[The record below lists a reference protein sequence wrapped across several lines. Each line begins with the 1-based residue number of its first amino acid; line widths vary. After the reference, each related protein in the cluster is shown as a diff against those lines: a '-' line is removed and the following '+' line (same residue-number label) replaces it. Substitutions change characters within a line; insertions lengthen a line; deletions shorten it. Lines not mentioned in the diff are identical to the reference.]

1 MSEKRYRVA
10 VVGGAGMWGRH
21 YLQTFAQREDC
32 SVVLVDPSERAREF
46 AGHFGVVEVLDTLEE
61 LLKRETPDIVA
72 NILPVRLSRDA
83 VIACAEAGV
92 KAVSCEKPMAVELSV
107 ADEMVRV
114 CQERGTAFGC
124 ATAYWEVPFLQECA
138 QWLREG
144 HIGPLTAVSIP
155 GGLPRE
161 VSGAGCVQLTQMRLV
176 TGMEVE
182 WVEGWVLP
190 PEPGWTLP
198 DGAEEYEIDCPAY
211 GRLGLSGGL
220 VCDIPA
226 PCEEGH
232 VHCRVWVEG
241 EEGQAWFNGPQP
253 ILIQGKGASSTP
265 VYPNFMQQGWDR
277 VFSYVCERLVRAAER
292 GDGQIEC
299 SGHDYRQALEI
310 ALALKLSARSGHE
323 RIEVPLA
330 DRSLK
335 IYPHD
340 YRLRGGDVAGWGSIG
355 YDGPP
360 QVEGRPTLNRPKR

>member
-1 MSEKRYRVA
+1 MDKKTYRVA

-21 YLQTFAQREDC
+21 YLRTFAQRDDC
-32 SVVLVDPSERAREF
+32 DVVLVDPSRERARQF
-46 AGHFGVVEVLDTLEE
+46 ADHFGVEEVIDSLDE

-72 NILPVRLSRDA
+72 TILPVRHSYEA
-83 VIACAEAGV
+83 VLACAEAGV
-92 KAVSCEKPMAVELSV
+92 KAVSCEKPMAIELSQ

-114 CQERGTAFGC
+114 CREKGTAFGC
-124 ATAYWEVPFLQECA
+124 ATAYWEVPFLQESA

-144 HIGPLTAVSIP
+144 HIGPLTAASIP

-198 DGAEEYEIDCPAY
+198 EGAQEYEIDCPAY
-211 GRLGLSGGL
+211 GRLGLSGGM
-220 VCDIPA
+220 VCEIPA
-226 PCEEGH
+226 PRDESE
-232 VHCRVWVEG
+232 VRCRVWVEG
-241 EEGQAWFNGPQP
+241 EEGQAWFGGSQSVF
-253 ILIQGKGASSTP
+253 IKGKGAESTP
-265 VYPNFMQQGWDR
+265 VEPDFLQGEWQR
-277 VFSYVCERLVRAAER
+277 AFHYVCERLVRAVER
-292 GDGQIEC
+292 GDGQLPC

-310 ALALKLSARSGHE
+310 ALALKLSARNGHE
-323 RIEVPLA
+323 RVALPLT

-340 YRLRGGDVAGWGSIG
+340 YRLRGGDVAGWQSIG
-355 YDGPP
+355 YEGPP
-360 QVEGRPTLNRPKR
+360 QVEGRAQLNRPK

>member
-1 MSEKRYRVA
+1 MSDNKLRVA

-21 YLQTFAQREDC
+21 YLRTFAQRDDC
-32 SVVLVDPSERAREF
+32 SVVLVDTSDRAHAF
-46 AGHFGVVEVLDTLEE
+46 ASHFGVEEVLSDLGA

-72 NILPVRLSRDA
+72 NILPVRLSHDA

-92 KAVSCEKPMAVELSV
+92 KAVSCEKPMAVELSM

-138 QWLREG
+138 QWLRAG
-144 HIGPLTAVSIP
+144 NIGALTAAAIP

-182 WVEGWVLP
+182 WVEGWTLP

-198 DGAEEYEIDCPAY
+198 EGAEEHEIDCPAY
-211 GRLGLSGGL
+211 GRLGLSGGI
-220 VCDIPA
+220 VCEIPA
-226 PCEEGH
+226 PREEGT
-232 VHCRVWVEG
+232 VRCRVWVEG

-253 ILIQGKGASSTP
+253 VLIQGKGAESTP
-265 VYPNFMQQGWDR
+265 VYPEFMQQEWQR
-277 VFSYVCERLVRAAER
+277 AFPYVCERLVRAAQR
-292 GDGQIEC
+292 GDGRIEC

-310 ALALKLSARSGHE
+310 AMALKLSARNDHE
-323 RIEVPLA
+323 RVHLPLQ

-360 QVEGRPTLNRPKR
+360 QLEGRPTLNRPTR